1 MRLPGG
7 LYAIPG
13 SYSGLTAGQV
23 GKFISDSDPG
33 DLLRRRSEWASL
45 LFACDGEPKPP
56 EALTKKT
63 EPGDTGEHR
72 VTFAAE
78 IRRRR
83 AG

>member
-45 LFACDGEPKPP
+45 LFACDGEPKP
-56 EALTKKT
+56 
-63 EPGDTGEHR
+63 
-72 VTFAAE
+72 
-78 IRRRR
+78 
-83 AG
+83 